1 VPVASATGAR
11 SVVLSIR
18 AVIFDRDGV
27 LTYFDLAPLL
37 TLVESLPGIG
47 LEALYKRWVGWCTTH
62 PVPHESEHERAL
74 VSGFWDEVIR
84 EWDLDAAT
92 AERLRRFDYL
102 QLLKAFDDVHPAL
115 ASLRQHGLRI
125 GVLSN
130 AGAPTMQASLDAVG
144 LSSMVDLAVAAPV
157 IGCAK
162 PDAAAYEHVLHG
174 LGLDAA
180 EAIFVDDDATNVAG
194 ARAIGMR
201 GVLLDRAGPA
211 GNPPDTVRDLRDL
224 AAYLGGDHS

>member
-1 VPVASATGAR
+1 VRAGTEPSAR

-37 TLVESLPGIG
+37 ALVESLPGVG
-47 LEALYKRWVGWCTTH
+47 LDALYDRWVAWCGAR
-62 PVPHESEHERAL
+62 PIPREPAEEQAL
-74 VSGFWDEVIR
+74 VSGFWNAVVRDF
-84 EWDLDAAT
+84 DLDAAT
-92 AERLRRFDYL
+92 AERLQRFDHL
-102 QLLKAFDDVHPAL
+102 QLLKAFDDVHPAI
-115 ASLRQHGLRI
+115 ASLRRHGLRI

-130 AGAPTMQASLDAVG
+130 AGAPTMQASLDTVG
-144 LSSMVDLAVAAPV
+144 LSSLVDLAVAAPT

-162 PDAAAYEHVLHG
+162 PDAAAYRHVLHG
-174 LGLDAA
+174 LGLDAT
-180 EAIFVDDDATNVAG
+180 EAMFVDDDVTNVAG

-211 GNPPDTVRDLRDL
+211 GNRPDTVRDLRDL
-224 AAYLGGDHS
+224 AAYLGGDQS